1 VITLRV
7 SSLPLVT
14 ERSPSPTPLFE
25 NAAAYEGFMAQWS
38 AVAGSMFL
46 EWLSPLSG
54 ERWLDVGCG
63 TGALTR
69 LIAQKWGPVSIDA
82 IDAEPAQIDYARP
95 RCINGDVSYHVA
107 DARHLPF
114 SSGSFDILVSGL
126 VLNFIPEPGL
136 ALSEMLRV
144 GCTGATVAAYVWDFE
159 NELSPTGPLRS
170 GMRRFGITVPEIT
183 GTHRSNLAALYS
195 DFEQAGF
202 IDIETKA
209 IDISIEFTDFPSFW
223 RAQTSS
229 HSSTTSI
236 IAGLSENER
245 NALAESV
252 RGGLP
257 RRGDGSIDYPARAN
271 AIKARIGR

>member
-1 VITLRV
+1 MTTLRV
-7 SSLPLVT
+7 SSLPLVA
-14 ERSPSPTPLFE
+14 ERSPFPTPLFE

-38 AVAGSMFL
+38 AVVGSVFL
-46 EWLSPLSG
+46 EWLSPLGG
-54 ERWLDVGCG
+54 ERWLDLGCG

-69 LIAQKWGPVSIDA
+69 LIAQKCGPTSIVA
-82 IDAEPAQIDYARP
+82 IDAEPAQIDYARH

-114 SSGSFDILVSGL
+114 SSGSFDIVASGL

-136 ALSEMLRV
+136 ALSEMFRV
-144 GCTGATVAAYVWDFE
+144 GCPGATVGAYVWDFE
-159 NELSPTGPLRS
+159 NEMSPTGPLRS
-170 GMRRFGITVPEIT
+170 GMRRFGISLPEIA
-183 GTHRSNLAALYS
+183 GAGSSNLAALYS
-195 DFEQAGF
+195 GIEQAGF
-202 IDIETKA
+202 TEIATTA
-209 IDISIEFTDFPSFW
+209 IDISVEFADFPSFW

-236 IAGLSENER
+236 IAGLSEKER
-245 NALAESV
+245 VALAESV

-257 RRGDGSIDYPARAN
+257 RRGDGSIHYPARAN